1 MRAEADDVENP
12 SARVRVVVL
21 NFNGGVLTLKCLR
34 HLRNLD
40 WPAAQLEIVCVDN
53 ASTDGSIEAIR
64 GEFPEVEIR
73 QTGSNLGFPA
83 NNLAMSDLQGLD
95 YVALLNNDAYVEP
108 EWLSALVAMMESS
121 PELGAVSSKLLL
133 APKFTDVV
141 VDSVGFDAG
150 PGDTRVL
157 GVMLRGVLVDGSDVW
172 SDAHVGEGGWGRE
185 VDRLGTFEWIG
196 PHGVVR
202 VPFER
207 GTTPQKATLL
217 FDSPLPTTVTV
228 DGGSGPIEVAVES
241 GRSSVTVGLSAKSY
255 DVVNNVGSIVFEDGA
270 GADRGWLARDDGLFD
285 EPEDVFA
292 WCGGSVLLRPSYLA
306 DVGLLDERFF
316 LYYEDTDLSWRGRAR
331 GWRYCTAPK
340 SIARHVHAASS
351 GEGSE
356 MFAYFV
362 ERNRLLML
370 VKNAPANMAAKQV
383 WRYVLITLSY
393 ARRDIIRPVVHL
405 KRPRLTI
412 VRRRLRSF
420 LGFLALLPAMLVTR
434 WRLRSTQLVPDAELA
449 EWFVKR

>member
-1 MRAEADDVENP
+1 MLVEGDDVANTH
-12 SARVRVVVL
+12 ARVRVVVL

-40 WPAAQLEIVCVDN
+40 WPVGQLEIVCVDN
-53 ASTDGSIEAIR
+53 VSTDGSIEAIR

-73 QTGSNLGFPA
+73 QTSSNLGFPA
-83 NNLAMSDLQGLD
+83 NNLAMRDLQGID
-95 YVALLNNDAYVEP
+95 YVALVNNDAYVEP
-108 EWLSALVAMMESS
+108 TWLSALVEMMESA

-141 VDSVGFDAG
+141 VDAPGFDPG
-150 PGDTRVL
+150 QGDTREL

-172 SDAHVGEGGWGRE
+172 SHAHVGEGGWGRE
-185 VDRLGTFEWIG
+185 ADRLGTFEWIG

-202 VPFER
+202 VPFEP
-207 GTTPQKATLL
+207 GTTPQKVTLI
-217 FDSPLPTTVTV
+217 FDSPVPTTVTV
-228 DGGSGPIEVAVES
+228 DGGRGQKSAAVES
-241 GRSSVTVGLSAKSY
+241 GFSPVTVELSLKPY
-255 DVVNNVGSIVFEDGA
+255 DVVNNVGSIVFDDGA
-270 GADRGWLARDDGLFD
+270 GADRGWLARDDGSFD

-306 DVGLLDERFF
+306 DVGLLDTRFF

-340 SIARHVHAASS
+340 SVARHEHAASS

-356 MFAYFV
+356 VFAYHV

-370 VKNAPANMAAKQV
+370 VKNAPAGMAAKQV
-383 WRYVLITLSY
+383 WHFVLTTLSY
-393 ARRDIIRPVVHL
+393 ARRDIIRPVMRL

-434 WRLRSTQLVPDAELA
+434 RRLRSTQLVPDAELA

>member
-1 MRAEADDVENP
+1 MLADGDDAV
-12 SARVRVVVL
+12 STAARVRVVVL

-53 ASTDGSIEAIR
+53 ASTDGSVEAIR

-83 NNLAMSDLQGLD
+83 NNLAMSDLQGVD

-108 EWLSALVAMMESS
+108 EWLSALAETMEGS
-121 PELGAVSSKLLL
+121 PELGAVCSKLLL

-141 VDSVGFDAG
+141 VDSPAFETG

-157 GVMLRGVLVDGSDVW
+157 GVMLRGVQVDGVDVW
-172 SDAHVGEGGWGRE
+172 RDAHVGEGGWGRE
-185 VDRLGTFEWIG
+185 ADWRGTFEWMG

-202 VPFER
+202 VPFEP
-207 GTTPQKATLL
+207 GTTPKNATLF
-217 FDSPLPTTVTV
+217 FDSPVPTTVTV
-228 DGGSGPIEVAVES
+228 DGGTGPMAVAVDS
-241 GRSSVTVGLSAKSY
+241 GRSFVTVGLSPKPY

-270 GADRGWLARDDGLFD
+270 GADRGWLARDDGSFD

-292 WCGGSVLLRPSYLA
+292 WCGGSVLLRPAYLE

-340 SIARHVHAASS
+340 SVARHVHAASS

-356 MFAYFV
+356 TFAYFV

-370 VKNAPANMAAKQV
+370 VKNAPSDMAMNQI
-383 WRYVLITLSY
+383 WRYLLSTLSY
-393 ARRDIIRPVVHL
+393 ARRDIVRPVMRL

-412 VRRRLRSF
+412 VRRRLGSF
-420 LGFLALLPAMLVTR
+420 LGFLKLLPAMIGTR
-434 WRLRSTQLVPDAELA
+434 RRLRSTQLVPDAELA

>member
-1 MRAEADDVENP
+1 MRAEVDDVANP
-12 SARVRVVVL
+12 SIRVRVVVL

-40 WPAAQLEIVCVDN
+40 WPPAQLEIVCVDN
-53 ASTDGSIEAIR
+53 ASTDGSIESIR

-73 QTGSNLGFPA
+73 QTNSNLGFPA

-108 EWLSALVAMMESS
+108 EWLSALVETMESS

-141 VDSVGFDAG
+141 FDSVGFDAG

-157 GVMLRGVLVDGSDVW
+157 GVMLRGVLVDGRDVW
-172 SDAHVGEGGWGRE
+172 RDAHVGEGGWGRE
-185 VDRLGTFEWIG
+185 ADRLGTFEWMG

-202 VPFER
+202 VPFEP
-207 GTTPQKATLL
+207 GAMPQKATLQ
-217 FDSPLPTTVTV
+217 FDSPVPTTVTV
-228 DGGSGPIEVAVES
+228 DGGSGPIEVEVDS
-241 GRSSVTVGLSAKSY
+241 GRSSVTVGLSPKPY

-270 GADRGWLARDDGLFD
+270 GADRGWLARDDGSFD

-306 DVGLLDERFF
+306 EVGLLDERFF

-340 SIARHVHAASS
+340 SVARHVHAASS

-383 WRYVLITLSY
+383 WRYVLGTLSY
-393 ARRDIIRPVVHL
+393 ARRDIIRPVVRL

-434 WRLRSTQLVPDAELA
+434 RRLRSTQLVPDAELA